1 MVERSDSL
9 TFRLLTMVM
18 LPFKYVVS
26 LESLYRLQTST
37 GQFASPELSEQELTI
52 RSSPLQ
58 WVVDHLFS
66 NSFWLNYNRKLHLD
80 IRRRAIRKR
89 EREAAKSVKAE

>member
-1 MVERSDSL
+1 L
-9 TFRLLTMVM
+9 T
-18 LPFKYVVS
+18 P
-26 LESLYRLQTST
+26 
-37 GQFASPELSEQELTI
+37 LS
-52 RSSPLQ
+52 Q

-89 EREAAKSVKAE
+89 EREAAKAVKSE